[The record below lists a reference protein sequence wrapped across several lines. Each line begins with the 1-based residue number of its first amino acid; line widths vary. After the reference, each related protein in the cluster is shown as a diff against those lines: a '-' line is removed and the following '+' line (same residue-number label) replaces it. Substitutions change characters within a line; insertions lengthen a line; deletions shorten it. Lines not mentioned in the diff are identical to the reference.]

1 MPINLSNADTSGG
14 DFTPIKPGTYGAT
27 VFEATW
33 GETQGGAG
41 SKLPKGTPFINVQFK
56 INTDML
62 GSGGAIE
69 DTDGKDLTGMD
80 RRAFTRYII
89 APEKI
94 GNKKYEHKE
103 KMDGMLVRFLTAIG
117 YESDEVMSED
127 GYDPD
132 LADFGGREC
141 SVVLAVE
148 EYLPNDPDFDDYDE
162 PIKKRR
168 NVVKGVKKAGA
179 GRGAVGKVGG
189 II

>member
-1 MPINLSNADTSGG
+1 MPINLSNADTSAG
-14 DFTPIKPGTYGAT
+14 DFTPIKPGTYPAS
-27 VFEATW
+27 VFEAAW
-33 GETQGGAG
+33 GETQGSAG

-56 INTDML
+56 IDTTDVF
-62 GSGGAIE
+62 

-117 YESDEVMSED
+117 YESDEVMAED

-132 LADFGGREC
+132 LEDFGGREC

-148 EYLPNDPDFDDYDE
+148 EYLPNDPDFDDNDE

>member
-1 MPINLSNADTSGG
+1 LTPINLSNADTSGP
-14 DFTPIKPGTYGAT
+14 DFTPIKPGTYPAT
-27 VFEATW
+27 VFEASW

-56 INTDML
+56 IDTTD
-62 GSGGAIE
+62 AQ

-94 GNKKYEHKE
+94 GNKAYEHKA

-117 YESDEVMSED
+117 YDNDDVMSED

-132 LADFGGREC
+132 LEDFGGREC
-141 SVVLAVE
+141 AVVLAIE
-148 EYLPNDPDFDDYDE
+148 EYIPNDPDFDDNDE

>member
-14 DFTPIKPGTYGAT
+14 DFTPIKPGSYPAS
-27 VFEATW
+27 VFEAEW
-33 GETQGGAG
+33 GETQGSSG
-41 SKLPKGTPFINVQFK
+41 SKLPKGTPYINVQFK
-56 INTDML
+56 VDTTDAVDITGKEL
-62 GSGGAIE
+62 NGS
-69 DTDGKDLTGMD
+69 D
-80 RRAFTRYII
+80 RRVFRSYII

-103 KMDGMLVRFLTAIG
+103 MMDGMLVRFLTAIG
-117 YESDEVMSED
+117 YSSDEVMAED
-127 GYDPD
+127 GHDPD

-148 EYLPNDPDFDDYDE
+148 EYLPNDPDYDENDE
-162 PIKKRR
+162 PIKKKR

>member
-1 MPINLSNADTSGG
+1 MTPINLSNADTTGG
-14 DFTPIKPGTYGAT
+14 DFTPLKPGTYPAT
-27 VFEATW
+27 IFEAEW
-33 GETQGGAG
+33 GELQGGPG
-41 SKLPKGTPFINVQFK
+41 KVLPKGTPFINVQFK
-56 INTDML
+56 VDTTEAVDIEGKELN
-62 GSGGAIE
+62 GS
-69 DTDGKDLTGMD
+69 D
-80 RRAFTRYII
+80 RRVFTRYNI

-117 YESDEVMSED
+117 YESDQVMHED

-132 LADFGGREC
+132 LEDFGGREC

-148 EYLPNDPDFDDYDE
+148 EYLPNDPDYDDNDE